1 MSYSISETSE
11 MSDFLEKS
19 ALSRFKESVTVS
31 INESL
36 KYVKKSMC

>member
-19 ALSRFKESVTVS
+19 ALSRFKESVSVS